1 MATRSQFGLSQLDA
15 APLHEK
21 VYREIVRALMSGEFE
36 PGQKLT
42 SRKLAQELGT
52 SDMPV
57 RSALL
62 RLQSLRALR
71 PLPNGSMEVPLMTSA
86 AFVNLMDARTVLEG
100 AAAERAAGHINGN
113 NLRTIRRNCAE
124 RMDAIKAG
132 DIGAY
137 LRANYDF
144 KFAIYRHCGNE
155 EMIFLIETLWMQ
167 VGPFLRNMADWFKG
181 DLAELMAIDH
191 HAEAL
196 AALEAKDGPRA
207 REAIEKDIREGE
219 MYLLKS
225 ARFHDSPAET
235 AARRAS

>member
-1 MATRSQFGLSQLDA
+1 MANKPQFGLTPLDA

-21 VYREIVRALMSGEFE
+21 VYLEIVRALMSGEFE

-71 PLPNGSMEVPLMTSA
+71 PLPNGSMEVPLMTSS
-86 AFVNLMDARTVLEG
+86 AFSNLMDARTVLEG
-100 AAAERAAGHINGN
+100 AAAERAAGKINGN

-124 RMDAIKAG
+124 RIDAIRAG
-132 DIGAY
+132 DIGQY

-155 EMIFLIETLWMQ
+155 QMIFLIETLWMQ

-181 DLAELMAIDH
+181 DLSEMIAVDY

-196 AALEAKDGPRA
+196 AALEDKDGVRA
-207 REAIEKDIREGE
+207 RQAIENDIREGE
-219 MYLLKS
+219 AYLLKS
-225 ARFHDSPAET
+225 ARFHDESA
-235 AARRAS
+235 